1 MKILYSVLLSLVVLA
16 KLAVSRFQMIWVW
29 VDGAPIDDE
38 LMFRIEGP
46 DEEEPEE
53 DYDELERAAAKL
65 PDEPEEDD

>member
-1 MKILYSVLLSLVVLA
+1 MTGEDLSED
-16 KLAVSRFQMIWVW
+16 SRFAWME
-29 VDGAPIDDE
+29 DFIDDE